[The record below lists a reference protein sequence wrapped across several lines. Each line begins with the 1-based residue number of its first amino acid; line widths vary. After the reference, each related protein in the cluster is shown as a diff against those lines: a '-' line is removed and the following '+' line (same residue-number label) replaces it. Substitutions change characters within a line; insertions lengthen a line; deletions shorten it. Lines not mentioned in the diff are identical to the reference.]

1 MDITGMRFWFTMR
14 SHRGC
19 PPKNGKKSEYK
30 NWVKILSDSYKRSIL
45 VQKKVKKWDNIEMK
59 IKLKFSLI
67 HIKELFYW
75 EKLVKNGEYRN
86 ENWVKLWAQIELP
99 QVAAL
104 YTTIISIEYG
114 IISLLK
120 YMECQWTDLQ
130 SLWSVK
136 LSDNSKML
144 PCRTTTIDPQSKGI
158 NWTTEQHK
166 SIN

>member
-1 MDITGMRFWFTMR
+1 
-14 SHRGC
+14 
-19 PPKNGKKSEYK
+19 
-30 NWVKILSDSYKRSIL
+30 
-45 VQKKVKKWDNIEMK
+45 MK
-59 IKLKFSLI
+59 IKLKFCLI

-75 EKLVKNGEYRN
+75 ENMVKNREYRN

-99 QVAAL
+99 QVAIL
-104 YTTIISIEYG
+104 YTTIISIDYG

-144 PCRTTTIDPQSKGI
+144 PCRTTTIGPQSKGI